1 MRVSLKYSKWQ
12 RAEENFNSELEE
24 LEFHGHKIKDVS
36 LSVGDNDIVYA
47 LIVYEENKEEL

>member
-24 LEFHGHKIKDVS
+24 LEFDGHKIKDVS

-47 LIVYEENKEEL
+47 LIVYAENKK